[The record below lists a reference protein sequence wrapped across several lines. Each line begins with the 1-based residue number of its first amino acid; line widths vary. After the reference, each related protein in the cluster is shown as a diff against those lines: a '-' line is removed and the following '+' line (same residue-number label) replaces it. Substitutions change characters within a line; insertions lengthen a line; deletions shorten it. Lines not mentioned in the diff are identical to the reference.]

1 MTAEDM
7 RKIVNS
13 LDNKQNTK
21 IIKRVDKCLLKA
33 ANNGKTGIVLFDT
46 TLPDVVVKHYKEN
59 GFTVET
65 QIRTELS
72 WSTKEQ
78 YITDTCISC

>member
-65 QIRTELS
+65 KIRTEVS

-78 YITDTCISC
+78 YITDTYISC